1 MGEPLCLLNIAFSGA
16 PLWAHPLQGFVG
28 RQRAS
33 RFPMSW
39 TLACA
44 LRRHVDSSQ
53 RHGTKSAKAF
63 LAVALIHNFHICNRH
78 CLPDLYCLGLRD
90 DGLSVSGGQKV
101 NVEIDRNCDASCG
114 QRGRDR
120 PTGPLPLRERGVTLH
135 TADLHTV
142 LNVEVFPSLF
152 LSVEVLG
159 METPSPLCLFRL
171 EFHDGHSFAVLRD
184 KALV

>member
-1 MGEPLCLLNIAFSGA
+1 MYSCCASGFTRERNTVTIIIALPRKISPRRASATDTFASWQTVPLRPHHGGRFLLGSNVAFSGA
-16 PLWAHPLQGFVG
+16 PLWAHLLQGFVG

-63 LAVALIHNFHICNRH
+63 LAVALSHNFHICNRH

-90 DGLSVSGGQKV
+90 DGLSVSRRQKV

-114 QRGRDR
+114 QRSRD
-120 PTGPLPLRERGVTLH
+120 
-135 TADLHTV
+135 
-142 LNVEVFPSLF
+142 
-152 LSVEVLG
+152 
-159 METPSPLCLFRL
+159 
-171 EFHDGHSFAVLRD
+171 
-184 KALV
+184 